1 MQQKTAAGHIIALCT
16 ILVWGTTFISSKI
29 LLRDFSPVEILFI
42 RFVIGFVALFFF
54 YPHRFRPR
62 ERKHEL
68 YFMGAG
74 LCGTT
79 LYYLLENIALTYSFA
94 SNIGVIVSIAPFFTA
109 IFAHFFLYGERLRP
123 QFFIGF
129 VAAISG
135 IVLIS
140 FNGSTVLK
148 LNPLGDLLAVL
159 AAAIWG
165 VYSIL
170 VRKIADFGY
179 NTVQTTQRMF
189 FYGIVFMI
197 PALFLMDFSPDW
209 PLFLKPVNLFNIL
222 FLGIIAS
229 AACFVSWNLATKYIG
244 AVKTSVYIYFTPV
257 VTIITSALVLKEKI
271 TAVAL
276 IGTVLT
282 LFGLVLSEIPLP
294 FRKAD
299 KQEKQP

>member
-1 MQQKTAAGHIIALCT
+1 MHQKTVAGHIIALCT

-29 LLRDFSPVEILFI
+29 LLKDFSPVEILFI

-62 ERKHEL
+62 EWKHEL

-109 IFAHFFLYGERLRP
+109 IFAHFFLYGERLCP

-165 VYSIL
+165 VYSVL
-170 VRKIADFGY
+170 VRKVADFGY
-179 NTVQTTQRMF
+179 NTIQTTRRMF
-189 FYGIVFMI
+189 FYGIIFMI

-209 PLFLKPVNLFNIL
+209 ALFLKPVNLFNIL
-222 FLGIIAS
+222 FLSIIGS
-229 AACFVSWNLATKYIG
+229 AACFATWNLATKYIG
-244 AVKTSVYIYFTPV
+244 AVKTNVYIYFSPV

-276 IGTVLT
+276 IGTALA
-282 LFGLVLSEIPLP
+282 LSGLVLSEIPLP

-299 KQEKQP
+299 KEEEQP

>member
-1 MQQKTAAGHIIALCT
+1 MQQKTAAGHTLALFT

-54 YPHRFRPR
+54 YPHRFKPR
-62 ERKHEL
+62 EAKHEL
-68 YFMGAG
+68 YFMAAG

-79 LYYLLENIALTYSFA
+79 LYYLMENIALTYSFA

-123 QFFIGF
+123 QFFLGF

-148 LNPLGDLLAVL
+148 LNPLGDFLAI
-159 AAAIWG
+159 AAAAVWG

-170 VRKIADFGY
+170 VRKISDFGY
-179 NTVQTTQRMF
+179 HTVHTTRRIF

-197 PALFLMDFSPDW
+197 PALFLMDFNPNWS
-209 PLFLKPVNLFNIL
+209 LFLKPVNLFNIL
-222 FLGIIAS
+222 FLGIVAS
-229 AACFVSWNLATKYIG
+229 AICFVTWNLATRYIG
-244 AVKTSVYIYFTPV
+244 AVKTSVYIYFSPV
-257 VTIITSALVLKEKI
+257 VTIITSALVLRERI
-271 TAVAL
+271 TGMAV

-282 LFGLVLSEIPLP
+282 LFGLILSEIPLP
-294 FRKAD
+294 FRKKD
-299 KQEKQP
+299 REE

>member
-1 MQQKTAAGHIIALCT
+1 MHQKTAVGHIIALCT

-29 LLRDFSPVEILFI
+29 LLRDFSPAEILFI
-42 RFVIGFVALFFF
+42 RFVIGFAALFFF
-54 YPHRFRPR
+54 YPHQFRPR
-62 ERKHEL
+62 EWKHEL
-68 YFMGAG
+68 YFMAAG

-148 LNPLGDLLAVL
+148 LNPLGDFLAVL
-159 AAAIWG
+159 AAVIWG

-179 NTVQTTQRMF
+179 NTVQTTRRIF
-189 FYGIVFMI
+189 FYGIM
-197 PALFLMDFSPDW
+197 M
-209 PLFLKPVNLFNIL
+209 
-222 FLGIIAS
+222 
-229 AACFVSWNLATKYIG
+229 G
-244 AVKTSVYIYFTPV
+244 AVGFPV
-257 VTIITSALVLKEKI
+257 FAGFQPRLGDVFKACQ
-271 TAVAL
+271 
-276 IGTVLT
+276 
-282 LFGLVLSEIPLP
+282 PL
-294 FRKAD
+294 
-299 KQEKQP
+299 